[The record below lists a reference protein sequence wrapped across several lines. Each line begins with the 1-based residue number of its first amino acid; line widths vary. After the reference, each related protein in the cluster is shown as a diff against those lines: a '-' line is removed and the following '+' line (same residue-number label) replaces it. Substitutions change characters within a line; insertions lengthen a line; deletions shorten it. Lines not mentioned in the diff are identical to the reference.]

1 MENFAKLEYLFD
13 EGDDEVVEHRMR
25 ILSAFTSN
33 FGLNIAKHS
42 KKIFKVI

>member
-13 EGDDEVVEHRMR
+13 EGEDDIVEHRMR

-33 FGLNIAKHS
+33 FGLNLAKYS
-42 KKIFKVI
+42 KKIFKVV